1 MKNKKDLWLLIGGIV
16 IGAIIGFYFF
26 VFARFLLFFTPRK
39 PSPPK
44 IAGVKV
50 PSKTYEIDFS
60 KRYNLTL
67 DSQHSSVTFTNCL
80 IKGFTQGKPQ
90 SSPSR
95 YDYFDTW
102 LVVELSD
109 GRVIYLP
116 PRNVV
121 MIEESKQTAITGG
134 DN

>member
-1 MKNKKDLWLLIGGIV
+1 MKTRKDLWLLLGGII
-16 IGAIIGFYFF
+16 IGAIIGFYIF
-26 VFARFLLFFTPRK
+26 VFFRFLLFLSPRK

-80 IKGFTQGKPQ
+80 IKGFTQGKTEL
-90 SSPSR
+90 SSSR

-109 GRVIYLP
+109 GRIIYLP
-116 PRNVV
+116 PHNVI
-121 MIEESKQTAITGG
+121 MIEESKQTEQPH
-134 DN
+134 N